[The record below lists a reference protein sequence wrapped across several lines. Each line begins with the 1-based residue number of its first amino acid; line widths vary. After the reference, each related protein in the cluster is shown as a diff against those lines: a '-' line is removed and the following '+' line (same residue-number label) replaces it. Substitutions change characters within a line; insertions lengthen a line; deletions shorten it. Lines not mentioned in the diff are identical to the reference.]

1 LGLDILLPPRCANCG
16 VLVRTPGLCA
26 TCWQQLN
33 FITAPY
39 CARCGAPYPYAGAA
53 LAGPCPECLRAAG
66 DTRIYTPTGRDA
78 RPDSTAQALDKGRAA
93 LIYDDG
99 SRSLLLGFKHADRTD
114 RTGLLARWMAAA
126 GADLWSE
133 ADLIIPV
140 PLHWRRLWMRRY
152 NQAALL
158 AHALSQKTG
167 TRCASR
173 AVRRLHHTPQQKGLS
188 RAARRRNVRNQFAVR
203 NPAEIAGRRIVLVD
217 DVWTTGATLLSIAR
231 CLKEAGA
238 RQVFALTAA
247 RVLHLDKELCEK

>member
-1 LGLDILLPPRCANCG
+1 MQRLRQAVQLGLDILLPPRCANCG
-16 VLVRTPGLCA
+16 VLARTPGLCA

-53 LAGPCPECLRAAG
+53 LAGPCAECVQA
-66 DTRIYTPTGRDA
+66 
-78 RPDSTAQALDKGRAA
+78 PDSTARALDKGRAA
-93 LIYDDG
+93 LVYDDG

-114 RTGLLARWMAAA
+114 RTGLLACWMAAA
-126 GADLWSE
+126 GADLWSD
-133 ADLIIPV
+133 ADLIVPV

-167 TRCASR
+167 TRCASH

-188 RAARRRNVRNQFAVR
+188 RAARRRNVASQFAVR

-247 RVLHLDKELCEK
+247 RVLHPDRALCEKK